1 MNEIRRRRRAETPL
15 DLAPP
20 GTPLHVAVAPGLPEQ
35 KHVVIREND
44 DTDEDYEAKQRLL
57 DAVLAYARKQG
68 DLASFSGRRPRLG
81 PQFQSQLGSFLHLR
95 DARRRRGGNSQPYC
109 LYSSSKNPAP
119 MPGVSRLRLI
129 RSTLAAISARCAGL
143 R

>member
-68 DLASFSGRRPRLG
+68 GSRFLFGKAS
-81 PQFQSQLGSFLHLR
+81 
-95 DARRRRGGNSQPYC
+95 A
-109 LYSSSKNPAP
+109 A
-119 MPGVSRLRLI
+119 
-129 RSTLAAISARCAGL
+129 RSTVSESTR
-143 R
+143 